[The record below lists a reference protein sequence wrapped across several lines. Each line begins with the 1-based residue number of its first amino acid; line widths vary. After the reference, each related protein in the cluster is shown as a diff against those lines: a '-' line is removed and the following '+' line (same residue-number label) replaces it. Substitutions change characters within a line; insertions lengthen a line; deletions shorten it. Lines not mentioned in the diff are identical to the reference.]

1 MSTSMQRH
9 SCSCF
14 LSHLCGCG
22 NVWCVKFSSRLL
34 LRPFSWQEVAHAL
47 DSWETF
53 GRRDRPRPMVT
64 AYPSLYRSTEAFTCI
79 SREVWLLHQWTYLMM
94 HTHMFHRNDIHVRW
108 ICISQFTITDV
119 KWKWCILYVARWN
132 VNMWRLGG
140 WAGGR
145 PVVCLAFMTVLC
157 ILLTVTTIKC

>member
-1 MSTSMQRH
+1 MWERLMCQVQFQAPVTT
-9 SCSCF
+9 
-14 LSHLCGCG
+14 
-22 NVWCVKFSSRLL
+22 LL
-34 LRPFSWQEVAHAL
+34 LTGSCPRIRQL
-47 DSWETF
+47 GDSWETF
-53 GRRDRPRPMVT
+53 GRRDRPWPMVT

-94 HTHMFHRNDIHVRW
+94 HTRMFHRNDIHVRW